1 MSIRDWNEPT
11 RADKTYRPMR
21 SRSMEVCTIKPNGAM
36 GIPIWESSDVK
47 RIRVHQYGVAGISAC
62 SGLPG
67 LPCLRMPSNGART
80 MEAFAKICP
89 ESRHHS
95 GKYSRSHIPNL
106 ER

>member
-1 MSIRDWNEPT
+1 
-11 RADKTYRPMR
+11 
-21 SRSMEVCTIKPNGAM
+21 MEVCTIKPNGAM
-36 GIPIWESSDVK
+36 GIPIWESLDVK

-62 SGLPG
+62 SSLSRLPR
-67 LPCLRMPSNGART
+67 LRMPSNGART

-95 GKYSRSHIPNL
+95 GKYSRSHILNL